1 MIVHI
6 LPPANGFPAVNYNTD
21 KVDRNKGELMKVCG
35 FGALQGL
42 QHMRPEDYKNH
53 LAMISATNKHVK
65 RPQFHVVISAEGK
78 SYDKHQLTAIGGEW
92 LKAMGYEKQPYLII
106 FHKDT
111 ENNHVHLVT
120 SRIDH
125 SGKKISD
132 RFEKIR
138 AVVELNRVMGVDVK
152 QNAKADIETALAFRF
167 ATGAQFRMILES
179 KGYVLRERDG
189 QYQVV
194 KFGKVLDSVNR
205 GLVMGRVNLKEI
217 DQQRKMQVKALFHKY
232 AAMYSTSL
240 EHVRNGYRSEFS
252 TFLKESF
259 GIALMFHASGD
270 KPPYGYSVIDHAG
283 RTVFKGSEIMPLKN
297 LLAMPLGK
305 GHSEMTSA
313 RYEVNLA
320 QLDYYAALLK
330 AALYNYPD
338 FSQGLQHQGLVIFKS
353 NSGFTLHDP
362 SSGVWM
368 NTSDLLNKKE
378 CDALQNSFSQGHH
391 VDQSNLKTPLP
402 LSGISLASD
411 VDDTAILG
419 MKRRR
424 KKKARTNLR

>member
-1 MIVHI
+1 
-6 LPPANGFPAVNYNTD
+6 
-21 KVDRNKGELMKVCG
+21 
-35 FGALQGL
+35 
-42 QHMRPEDYKNH
+42 
-53 LAMISATNKHVK
+53 
-65 RPQFHVVISAEGK
+65 
-78 SYDKHQLTAIGGEW
+78 
-92 LKAMGYEKQPYLII
+92 
-106 FHKDT
+106 
-111 ENNHVHLVT
+111 
-120 SRIDH
+120 
-125 SGKKISD
+125 
-132 RFEKIR
+132 
-138 AVVELNRVMGVDVK
+138 
-152 QNAKADIETALAFRF
+152 
-167 ATGAQFRMILES
+167 
-179 KGYVLRERDG
+179 
-189 QYQVV
+189 
-194 KFGKVLDSVNR
+194 
-205 GLVMGRVNLKEI
+205 
-217 DQQRKMQVKALFHKY
+217 
-232 AAMYSTSL
+232 
-240 EHVRNGYRSEFS
+240 
-252 TFLKESF
+252 
-259 GIALMFHASGD
+259 
-270 KPPYGYSVIDHAG
+270 
-283 RTVFKGSEIMPLKN
+283 MPLKN